1 MPYCSIWSLHIFLF
15 HRRPCNKSKDIIH
28 IHFVPFG
35 IHQIGV
41 LKMYVGLFV
50 SIKFRN
56 NMGRFEYYKVYWKS
70 EILNSGLFG
79 SLEVDMLSNKTN
91 HNTNPVVS
99 VTTHPVVSR
108 FVLTTPKFIQASTEW
123 CIIIAKTYCSF
134 MSVCNVDYSM
144 LGADS
149 RFWLTNN
156 RDAYSH
162 ISRLMTSQWRSRP
175 PNTFLTAAMWPNN
188 AVFIRWFRPD
198 KGVSEILKLQ
208 KSFRI
213 QFQTNIFWAWDKLV
227 ATCLLPRIREF
238 YSHLAL
244 EYHAWSSAARGI
256 AMLHM
261 DALPYPRQL
270 TRVTNSI

>member
-1 MPYCSIWSLHIFLF
+1 
-15 HRRPCNKSKDIIH
+15 
-28 IHFVPFG
+28 
-35 IHQIGV
+35 
-41 LKMYVGLFV
+41 MYVGLFV

-79 SLEVDMLSNKTN
+79 SLKVYMLSNKTN
-91 HNTNPVVS
+91 HNTNPLVT
-99 VTTHPVVSR
+99 VTTNPVVSR
-108 FVLTTPKFIQASTEW
+108 FVLTTPKFIQVSNEW

-149 RFWLTNN
+149 RFWLANN
-156 RDAYSH
+156 RDVYTH

-175 PNTFLTAAMWPNN
+175 PITFLTAAMRPNN
-188 AVFIRWFRPD
+188 AVFIRWLRPD

-213 QFQTNIFWAWDKLV
+213 QFQTNIFWALDKLV

-244 EYHAWSSAARGI
+244 KYHAWSSAARGI

-270 TRVTNSI
+270 TRVTNNI